1 MAEKQKEPFSA
12 ARAALDLQSRK
23 GKQDEAIEKAS
34 AIGKAKKKK
43 GARKKE
49 APPLSEIKKSKHK
62 GSEGETSYGQRM
74 KESPM
79 GKTKTRFNQTGN

>member
-23 GKQDEAIEKAS
+23 GKSDEIIREAS
-34 AIGKAKKKK
+34 ENKKAKPKK
-43 GARKKE
+43 GARTKQ
-49 APPLSEIKKSKHK
+49 APSVSEIKKSKHK